1 MSVHVHTHTHLSSSL
16 KLTSWFVAIHFSK
29 LTKAFLLIQKESR
42 LFSWNV
48 AFLYTHGRNSFS
60 SQFFVYRTSFTIY
73 NTEPH
78 KNTINQG
85 ALNISEVSWKG
96 SHSHL
101 LGGTDGSGDGAGT
114 SQYGSLLALPSDRQ
128 KIASVSHFHSCFPNH
143 KCTEGTQIH
152 KADGEQDRLEARAGL
167 TAKKTDKK
175 MNNMV
180 KPSWSPHMAIPNLS

>member
-1 MSVHVHTHTHLSSSL
+1 MNNTKTCKGMSVHIHTHIHLSSSL

-29 LTKAFLLIQKESR
+29 LTKAFLLIQKESC

-48 AFLYTHGRNSFS
+48 AFLYTHGRKFLFT
-60 SQFFVYRTSFTIY
+60 FFVYRTIYTYFTIY

-96 SHSHL
+96 SHSHQ

-114 SQYGSLLALPSDRQ
+114 FPVWLPFGFAFWQ
-128 KIASVSHFHSCFPNH
+128 AENCICFSFPFMLPQPQMHWRNP
-143 KCTEGTQIH
+143 
-152 KADGEQDRLEARAGL
+152 D
-167 TAKKTDKK
+167 
-175 MNNMV
+175 
-180 KPSWSPHMAIPNLS
+180 S